1 LHRHLAERRVNLVN
15 QRREFFYASPSE
27 VRDFL
32 LAQRDVLPNGAVVE
46 YELDPVADEWF
57 QSESARRPIPA

>member
-1 LHRHLAERRVNLVN
+1 MN

-57 QSESARRPIPA
+57 QSQSARRPIPA